1 MDRLDNIQ
9 NLIYVIRGQRVMLD
23 FDLARLY
30 QVETKA
36 LNQAVKRNPKRF
48 EGEEF
53 MFQLTKEEWEMFTKA
68 SPLPINE
75 DNNTSSFTDNYNLR
89 SQIVTSRFSDK
100 WGGNRRPPY
109 AFSEIGVAMLSSV
122 LKSEVAIQANRK
134 IMKAFVAYRHL
145 AELPLAAT
153 YLDLRKQI
161 EGLRQEVND
170 ILADQNDINESTRA
184 QLDAISTALAELQAK
199 KPEEE
204 KPRRPI
210 GFIQPEN
217 DEEPKFK

>member
-1 MDRLDNIQ
+1 MTLMTT
-9 NLIYVIRGQRVMLD
+9 NLS
-23 FDLARLY
+23 
-30 QVETKA
+30 
-36 LNQAVKRNPKRF
+36 KRNYKRF

-53 MFQLTKEEWEMFTKA
+53 MFQLTKEEWKIFANSHSTILRN
-68 SPLPINE
+68 SDSI
-75 DNNTSSFTDNYNLR
+75 DSFSDDYNLR

-109 AFSEIGVAMLSSV
+109 AFTEIGVAMLSSV

-134 IMKAFVAYRHL
+134 IMKAFIAFRHL

-161 EGLRQEVND
+161 EDIRNEMNE

-184 QLDAISTALAELQAK
+184 QLDAISTALAELQASRSQNETLNK
-199 KPEEE
+199 
-204 KPRRPI
+204 RRPI
-210 GFIQPEN
+210 GFIQPKE
-217 DEEPKFK
+217 DEEEKK